1 MVTKHF
7 VGVGGVQTACGLE
20 AGYLPWSERTQFE
33 ESVLCADC
41 QNKIRQDDFRAAQ
54 SYVQVNADDAGTSI
68 AERVRFWQEQD
79 KINQTLIPRVI
90 RQHELLTGH
99 IQEHDSL
106 PEMVSKA
113 VAMALQQ
120 ALTQQEQQ
128 HQAAL
133 AAQEQQHQAALE
145 AQERQYET
153 KLSAAM
159 AQATDAVE
167 KRDRKTRI
175 ALTSLAVA
183 ATTAGLGGLA
193 LNLLG

>member
-1 MVTKHF
+1 MVAKHF
-7 VGVGGVQTACGLE
+7 VGIGEARTACGLE
-20 AGYLPWSERTQFE
+20 AGYLPWAERTQFE

-41 QNKIRQDDFRAAQ
+41 QKEIRQGSHPAAQ
-54 SYVQVNADDAGTSI
+54 DSVQANADDAGTSI

-99 IQEHDSL
+99 IQEHENL
-106 PEMVSKA
+106 QEMVSKA

-133 AAQEQQHQAALE
+133 E
-145 AQERQYET
+145 AQARQYET
-153 KLSAAM
+153 KLSVAI

-167 KRDRKTRI
+167 KRARKTRI
-175 ALTSLAVA
+175 VLTSLAVA
-183 ATTAGLGGLA
+183 ATAAGLGGLA

>member
-1 MVTKHF
+1 MWQSSPKNTNPAV
-7 VGVGGVQTACGLE
+7 
-20 AGYLPWSERTQFE
+20 
-33 ESVLCADC
+33 
-41 QNKIRQDDFRAAQ
+41 Q
-54 SYVQVNADDAGTSI
+54 SYAQTDSDDAGTPI

-79 KINQTLIPRVI
+79 KINQTLIPRVL

-99 IQEHDSL
+99 IREHESL

-133 AAQEQQHQAALE
+133 AAQE
-145 AQERQYET
+145 RQYAA
-153 KLSAAM
+153 KLAAAI
-159 AQATDAVE
+159 AQATDALE
-167 KRDRKTRI
+167 KRSRKTRI
-175 ALTSLAVA
+175 ALTSVAVI
-183 ATTAGLGGLA
+183 ATAAGLGGLA